1 MVLMP
6 RTWGYAPVY
15 GRRHPA
21 DVIQLSILGRGD
33 GPRLS
38 LEPNVITGSSSW
50 EGRRGSKRERETGKP
65 GPQRTMWRWSG
76 AGFKDGRWGY
86 QPRNAAAPRRWKR
99 QGNNGLSS
107 ELPEGRQPC

>member
-6 RTWGYAPVY
+6 RTCGYAPVY

-38 LEPNVITGSSSW
+38 LEPNVVTGSSSR
-50 EGRRGSKRERETGKP
+50 EGRRGSKRDSDREARATEDDVE
-65 GPQRTMWRWSG
+65 MEWCW
-76 AGFKDGRWGY
+76 
-86 QPRNAAAPRRWKR
+86 
-99 QGNNGLSS
+99 L
-107 ELPEGRQPC
+107 